1 MLKLDKGKII
11 TGGIIAVCMAVSGLI
26 TFGVKSNADE
36 LTLTQVKQEL
46 DEKDKELEDKID
58 ESTEKDKQ
66 IEELNKK
73 IEEQNN
79 TINQLNS
86 SIQNLNEGLNNTNTA
101 LDNAKKVQK
110 QDKAEV
116 TSHADTGDA
125 ALQQQVDDV
134 KTKVSQPTKTEASG
148 EADGKK
154 SGDEDT
160 N

>member
-46 DEKDKELEDKID
+46 DEKDKELEDKIN
-58 ESTEKDKQ
+58 ESDDKDKQ

-101 LDNAKKVQK
+101 LDNAKATQQ
-110 QDKAEV
+110 QDKVEV
-116 TSHADTGDA
+116 TTHTDEGDSN
-125 ALQQQVDDV
+125 LQQQVDAIKEEKNKPRV
-134 KTKVSQPTKTEASG
+134 FVGGEELTKNQ
-148 EADGKK
+148 
-154 SGDEDT
+154 DT
-160 N
+160 NK

>member
-46 DEKDKELEDKID
+46 DEKDKELEDKIN
-58 ESTEKDKQ
+58 ESDDKDKQ

-86 SIQNLNEGLNNTNTA
+86 SINALNEGLSNTNIA
-101 LDNAKKVQK
+101 LDNTKATQQQDKVEVTTHTDEGDSNLQK
-110 QDKAEV
+110 QLDAIEAEKNKPRV
-116 TSHADTGDA
+116 FM
-125 ALQQQVDDV
+125 
-134 KTKVSQPTKTEASG
+134 SG
-148 EADGKK
+148 E
-154 SGDEDT
+154 EDIPQAEE
-160 N
+160 NK

>member
-86 SIQNLNEGLNNTNTA
+86 SIQKLNEGLNNTNTA
-101 LDNAKKVQK
+101 LDNAKQVQK
-110 QDKAEV
+110 ADKQEV
-116 TSHADTGDA
+116 TNHSDTGDA
-125 ALQQQVDDV
+125 ALQQQVDAIKEEKNKPRV
-134 KTKVSQPTKTEASG
+134 FMSG
-148 EADGKK
+148 E
-154 SGDEDT
+154 EDIPQAEE
-160 N
+160 NK